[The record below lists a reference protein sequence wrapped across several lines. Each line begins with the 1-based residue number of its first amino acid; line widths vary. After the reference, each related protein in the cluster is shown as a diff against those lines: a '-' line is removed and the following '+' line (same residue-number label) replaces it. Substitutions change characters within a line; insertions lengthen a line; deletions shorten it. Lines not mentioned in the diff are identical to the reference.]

1 MDSLVVSLGGLKLQD
16 LVDTC
21 VVRYQQAGADDC
33 VKTDVKITEKQLN
46 EYVQIFRGNMVEIL
60 NELKKIDKNHLNDVW
75 GLVLDPS
82 HVRLRDGLYRK
93 INDGIGEYEIH
104 RKIKEKNIN
113 EFNEVMIVKDIST
126 GSVHIMKTTPLEN
139 FSENKELECMLDFRI
154 ENFRPKL
161 YAIYLKCPS
170 TVYLHMEFFR
180 LAATLDELKSK
191 LMPKIRQ
198 EMAIPYVF
206 HFWFIAACLE
216 NVRIIQNC
224 EIAHNDLTEGN
235 ILIALADSRDVSVM
249 FIDFELSSTLD
260 EENPDEDIKDIG
272 RIVQDHLY
280 DEIMASTGITE
291 TSEVPVEAPV
301 KERILRILNKI
312 TNQEIG
318 GSIDGILEDLIW
330 VLDEIDRDQTHRQML
345 FSIIKTHYQD
355 QDEIQDIGS
364 GAVVNRILDSRLA
377 GPRQP
382 QP

>member
-1 MDSLVVSLGGLKLQD
+1 M
-16 LVDTC
+16 
-21 VVRYQQAGADDC
+21 
-33 VKTDVKITEKQLN
+33 
-46 EYVQIFRGNMVEIL
+46 
-60 NELKKIDKNHLNDVW
+60 NELKKIDRNHLNDVW

-93 INDGIGEYEIH
+93 INDGTGEYEIH

-126 GSVHIMKTTPLEN
+126 GSVHIMKTTPLEK
-139 FSENKELECMLDFRI
+139 FSENKELECMLQSRI

-180 LAATLDELKSK
+180 LAATLDELKSE
-191 LMPKIRQ
+191 LMPKIRR

-216 NVRIIQNC
+216 NVKIIQNC
-224 EIAHNDLTEGN
+224 NIAHNDLTEGN
-235 ILIALADSRDVSVM
+235 ILIALAGSRDVSVM
-249 FIDFELSSTLD
+249 FIDFELSSTL

-272 RIVQDHLY
+272 DIVEDHLY

-291 TSEVPVEAPV
+291 KSEVPVEAPV
-301 KERILRILNKI
+301 KKRILRILDKI

-330 VLDEIDRDQTHRQML
+330 VLDQIDKDQTHRRML

-355 QDEIQDIGS
+355 KDIVQSKVPEESHSRVPDEIQDIRS

-382 QP
+382 QS